1 MRRALRSF
9 VLVAGLLGLLGL
21 AACFDP
27 PVRES
32 VRLRFLPDGLAIVT
46 SAVELDPLAQS
57 EKNPALDRRL
67 SDLRRDLLEGL
78 DPWAQRF
85 GAAEPAAERFS
96 WEKHLGLLSGAKRSA
111 VLDEPGKLRSVFADT
126 ALAVTY
132 EVREDGTAELTIVPG
147 TPSQATR
154 KQRKDLER
162 VLDDWSADVAEYL
175 AATADLYGWL
185 EDNPTRAEAC
195 LQALFG
201 DILTEESLPAEGE
214 AQPEDLSA
222 EEQKRVDRV
231 QEAMTKVL
239 DVLLIPKGQDRSI
252 DELSHLVYD
261 PFPAPL
267 SIQLPGEPLEVEG
280 FEPSGSED
288 RVWSVDTPGLW
299 VALRSLEERWVAPD
313 PVMVYVEHKGPN
325 AEGLDLSAL
334 LDAPRR
340 VNRPLPNSLEIR
352 KAIEERLKPAAAVYR
367 AAWKTEPR
375 SDDDKFS
382 WED

>member
-1 MRRALRSF
+1 MLLRASRIL
-9 VLVAGLLGLLGL
+9 VLAAGLLVLL
-21 AACFDP
+21 ACFDP

-32 VRLRFLPDGLAIVT
+32 VRLKFLPDGLAIVT
-46 SAVELDPLAQS
+46 SAVELDPLAQG

-67 SDLRRDLLEGL
+67 SDLRHDLLEGL

-85 GAAEPAAERFS
+85 ERAEPAAERFS
-96 WEKHLGLLSGAKRSA
+96 WEKHLGLLSGAKRSV
-111 VLDEPGKLRSVFADT
+111 VLDEPGQLRSVFADT

-147 TPSQATR
+147 APSQATR

-175 AATADLYGWL
+175 AATADLYDWL

-195 LQALFG
+195 MQALFG
-201 DILTEESLPAEGE
+201 DVLKEESVQPEGE
-214 AQPEDLSA
+214 AELKLSA

-231 QEAMTKVL
+231 QEAMTEVL
-239 DVLLIPKGQDRSI
+239 DVLLIPKGQDRSV

-267 SIQLPGEPLEVEG
+267 SIQLPGDPLEVEG
-280 FEPSGSED
+280 FEASGSED
-288 RVWSVDTPGLW
+288 RVWSVDSLGLW
-299 VALRSLEERWVAPD
+299 SALRSLEERWVAPD
-313 PVMVYVEHKGPN
+313 PVMVYVEHKGAN

-334 LDAPRR
+334 LDAPRK
-340 VNRPLPNSLEIR
+340 VVRPLPNSLEVR
-352 KAIEERLKPAAAVYR
+352 RAIEERLKPAAAVYR
-367 AAWKTEPR
+367 AAWETERR
-375 SDDDKFS
+375 SDDVVS

>member
-1 MRRALRSF
+1 MRRALQPL
-9 VLVAGLLGLLGL
+9 VLAAILFSLL
-21 AACFDP
+21 ACFDP
-27 PVRES
+27 PIRES
-32 VRLRFLPDGLAIVT
+32 VRLRFLPDGVAIVT
-46 SAVELDPLAQS
+46 SAVELDPLAPVG
-57 EKNPALDRRL
+57 EKNPALERRL
-67 SDLRRDLLEGL
+67 SDLRRDLLAGL

-85 GAAEPAAERFS
+85 ESIEPAAERFS
-96 WEKHLGLLSGAKRSA
+96 WEKHLGLLTGARRSA
-111 VLDEPGKLRSVFADT
+111 VLDDPGKLRSVFSDT

-132 EVREDGTAELTIVPG
+132 EIREDGVAELTIVPG
-147 TPSQATR
+147 VPSQATR
-154 KQRKDLER
+154 KQRKDVER
-162 VLDDWSADVAEYL
+162 VLDDWSENVAEYL
-175 AATADLYGWL
+175 EATADLYDWL

-195 LQALFG
+195 MQELFG
-201 DILTEESLPAEGE
+201 DVLAEQEGDQPEGE
-214 AQPEDLSA
+214 ADPESELSA

-239 DVLLIPKGQDRSI
+239 DVLVIPPGQDRSI

-280 FEPSGSED
+280 FEASGSED

-299 VALRSLEERWVAPD
+299 AALRSLEERWIAPD

-334 LDAPRR
+334 LDTPRR
-340 VNRPLPNSLEIR
+340 VVRPLPNSLEIR
-352 KAIEERLKPAAAVYR
+352 KAIEVRLKPTASVYR
-367 AAWKTEPR
+367 AAWKTEPP
-375 SDDDKFS
+375 SDDAGFS

>member
-1 MRRALRSF
+1 MRRSLRSF
-9 VLVAGLLGLLGL
+9 ILFAVLLGL

-32 VRLRFLPDGLAIVT
+32 VRLRFLADGVAIVT
-46 SAVELDPLAQS
+46 GAVEINPLAQG

-67 SDLRRDLLEGL
+67 SDLRRDLLAGL

-85 GAAEPAAERFS
+85 EAIDPAAERFT
-96 WEKHLGLLSGAKRSA
+96 WEKHLGLLTGAKRSA
-111 VLDEPGKLRSVFADT
+111 VLDEPAKLRSVFADT

-132 EVREDGTAELTIVPG
+132 EVRQDGVAELTIVPG
-147 TPSQATR
+147 APSQATR

-162 VLDDWSADVAEYL
+162 ILDAWSADVAEYL
-175 AATADLYGWL
+175 AATADLYDWL
-185 EDNPTRAEAC
+185 EDNPTRAEVC
-195 LQALFG
+195 MQALFG
-201 DILTEESLPAEGE
+201 DVLAEEEDAPPEEETEQE
-214 AQPEDLSA
+214 LSA

-267 SIQLPGEPLEVEG
+267 SIQLPDEPLEVEG
-280 FEPSGSED
+280 FEASGSED

-299 VALRSLEERWVAPD
+299 AALRSLEERWVAPD
-313 PVMVYVEHKGPN
+313 PVMIYVEHKGAD
-325 AEGLDLSAL
+325 AEGLDLSVL
-334 LDAPRR
+334 LDTPRK
-340 VNRPLPNSLEIR
+340 VVRPLPNSLEIR
-352 KAIEERLKPAAAVYR
+352 RAIEGRLKPAASVYR
-367 AAWKTEPR
+367 ATWKTEPR
-375 SDDDKFS
+375 SDDGEFS

>member
-1 MRRALRSF
+1 MLPRAVRILI
-9 VLVAGLLGLLGL
+9 LAAGLLGL
-21 AACFDP
+21 ASCFDP

-32 VRLRFLPDGLAIVT
+32 VRLRFLQDGVAIVT
-46 SAVELDPLAQS
+46 SAVELDPLAQG

-67 SDLRRDLLEGL
+67 SDLRRDLLAGL

-85 GAAEPAAERFS
+85 DAIDPAAERFS
-96 WEKHLGLLSGAKRSA
+96 WEKHLGLLTGAKRSA
-111 VLDEPGKLRSVFADT
+111 VLDDPAKLRSVFADT

-132 EVREDGTAELTIVPG
+132 EVRQDGVAELTIVPG
-147 TPSQATR
+147 APSQATR
-154 KQRKDLER
+154 KQRKELEGI
-162 VLDDWSADVAEYL
+162 LDNWSADVAEYL
-175 AATADLYGWL
+175 AATADLYDWL
-185 EDNPTRAEAC
+185 EDNPTRAEVC
-195 LQALFG
+195 MQALFG
-201 DILTEESLPAEGE
+201 DVLAEEDAAPEGE
-214 AQPEDLSA
+214 TEPETELSA

-267 SIQLPGEPLEVEG
+267 SIQLPDEPLEVEG
-280 FEPSGSED
+280 FEASGAED
-288 RVWSVDTPGLW
+288 RVWSADTPGLW
-299 VALRSLEERWVAPD
+299 AALRSLEERWVAPD
-313 PVMVYVEHKGPN
+313 PVMVYVEHKGAE

-334 LDAPRR
+334 LDTPRK
-340 VNRPLPNSLEIR
+340 VVRPLPNSLEIR
-352 KAIEERLKPAAAVYR
+352 KAIEERLKPAASVYR
-367 AAWKTEPR
+367 AAWKTKPR

>member
-1 MRRALRSF
+1 MRRPLQIP
-9 VLVAGLLGLLGL
+9 VLVAGLLGL

-32 VRLRFLPDGLAIVT
+32 VRLKFLPDGLAIVT
-46 SAVELDPLAQS
+46 SAVELDPLAQG

-67 SDLRRDLLEGL
+67 SDLRHDLLEGL

-85 GAAEPAAERFS
+85 EVAEPAAERFS
-96 WEKHLGLLSGAKRSA
+96 WEKHLGLLSGARRSA

-147 TPSQATR
+147 APSQATR

-162 VLDDWSADVAEYL
+162 VLDDWSVDVAEYL
-175 AATADLYGWL
+175 AATADLYDWL

-195 LQALFG
+195 MQALFG
-201 DILTEESLPAEGE
+201 DVLKEAS
-214 AQPEDLSA
+214 AQPEGEEETKLSA

-231 QEAMTKVL
+231 QEAMTEVL

-267 SIQLPGEPLEVEG
+267 SIQLPGDPLEVEG

-334 LDAPRR
+334 LDAPRK
-340 VNRPLPNSLEIR
+340 VNRPLPNSLEVR

>member
-1 MRRALRSF
+1 MRTALRSI
-9 VLVAGLLGLLGL
+9 VLFAVLLALL
-21 AACFDP
+21 ACFDP
-27 PVRES
+27 PVQES
-32 VRLRFLPDGLAIVT
+32 VRLRFLPDGVAIVT
-46 SAVELDPLAQS
+46 SAVEIDPLTQG

-67 SDLRRDLLEGL
+67 SDLRRDLLAGL

-85 GAAEPAAERFS
+85 ERVEPAAERFS

-111 VLDEPGKLRSVFADT
+111 VLDEPAKLRGVFADT
-126 ALAVTY
+126 ALAITY
-132 EVREDGTAELTIVPG
+132 EVRQDGIAELTIVPG
-147 TPSQATR
+147 APSQATR

-162 VLDDWSADVAEYL
+162 ILDAWSADVAEYL
-175 AATADLYGWL
+175 AATADLYDWL

-195 LQALFG
+195 MQALFG
-201 DILTEESLPAEGE
+201 DVLAEEDAE
-214 AQPEDLSA
+214 PEGDAEPESELSA
-222 EEQKRVDRV
+222 EEQTRVDRV

-239 DVLLIPKGQDRSI
+239 DVLIIPKGQDRSI

-267 SIQLPGEPLEVEG
+267 SIQLPDEPLEVEG
-280 FEPSGSED
+280 FEASGSED

-299 VALRSLEERWVAPD
+299 AALRSLEERWVAPD
-313 PVMVYVEHKGPN
+313 PVMIYVEHKGAD

-334 LDAPRR
+334 LDTPRQ
-340 VNRPLPNSLEIR
+340 VVRPLPNSLEIR
-352 KAIEERLKPAAAVYR
+352 RAIEERLKPAASVYR

-375 SDDDKFS
+375 SDDDQFS

>member
-1 MRRALRSF
+1 MLPRASRILLLAA
-9 VLVAGLLGLLGL
+9 VLLGLL
-21 AACFDP
+21 ACFDP

-32 VRLRFLPDGLAIVT
+32 VRLKFLPDGLAIVT
-46 SAVELDPLAQS
+46 SAVELDPLAQG

-67 SDLRRDLLEGL
+67 SDLRHDLLEGL

-85 GAAEPAAERFS
+85 ERAEPAAERFA
-96 WEKHLGLLSGAKRSA
+96 WEKHLGLLSGAKRSV
-111 VLDEPGKLRSVFADT
+111 VLDEPGQLRSVFADT

-147 TPSQATR
+147 APSQATR

-162 VLDDWSADVAEYL
+162 VLDDWSADIAEYL
-175 AATADLYGWL
+175 AATADLYDWL
-185 EDNPTRAEAC
+185 EDNPARAEAC
-195 LQALFG
+195 MQALFG
-201 DILTEESLPAEGE
+201 DVLKEESVQPEGE
-214 AQPEDLSA
+214 EELKLSA

-231 QEAMTKVL
+231 QEAMTEVL

-267 SIQLPGEPLEVEG
+267 SIQLPGDPLEVEG
-280 FEPSGSED
+280 FEASGSED
-288 RVWSVDTPGLW
+288 RVWSVGSLGLW
-299 VALRSLEERWVAPD
+299 SALRSLEERWVAPD
-313 PVMVYVEHKGPN
+313 PVMVYVEHKGAN

-334 LDAPRR
+334 LDAPRK
-340 VNRPLPNSLEIR
+340 VVRPLPNSLEVR
-352 KAIEERLKPAAAVYR
+352 RAIEERLKPAAAVYR
-367 AAWKTEPR
+367 ATWKTEPR

>member
-1 MRRALRSF
+1 MRTALRSL
-9 VLVAGLLGLLGL
+9 VLAIGLVGL

-32 VRLRFLPDGLAIVT
+32 VRLRFLQDGLVIV
-46 SAVELDPLAQS
+46 SSSVELDPLA
-57 EKNPALDRRL
+57 EDDKNPALDRRL
-67 SDLRRDLLEGL
+67 SDLRHDLLEGL

-96 WEKHLGLLSGAKRSA
+96 WEKHLGLLVGAKRSA
-111 VLDEPGKLRSVFADT
+111 VLDEPARLRSVFGDT

-147 TPSQATR
+147 APSQATR

-175 AATADLYGWL
+175 AATADLYDWL

-195 LQALFG
+195 MQELFG
-201 DILTEESLPAEGE
+201 DVLSEQSTQAEGE
-214 AQPEDLSA
+214 KEPEALSA

-231 QEAMTKVL
+231 QEAMTEVL
-239 DVLLIPKGQDRSI
+239 DVLRIPPDQDRSV

-267 SIQLPGEPLEVEG
+267 SIQLPGNPLEVEG

-299 VALRSLEERWVAPD
+299 SALRTLEERWVAPD
-313 PVMVYVEHKGPN
+313 PVMVYVEHKGRD

-334 LDAPRR
+334 LDTPRR
-340 VNRPLPNSLEIR
+340 VNRPLPNSLEVR
-352 KAIEERLKPAAAVYR
+352 RAIEDRLKPAAPVYR
-367 AAWKTEPR
+367 AVWKTEPR

-382 WED
+382 WEE

>member
-1 MRRALRSF
+1 MRRPFRSF
-9 VLVAGLLGLLGL
+9 LLVAGLFAL
-21 AACFDP
+21 AGCFDP

-46 SAVELDPLAQS
+46 SAVELDPLAQG

-67 SDLRRDLLEGL
+67 SDLRRDLLAGL

-85 GAAEPAAERFS
+85 ETVEPAAERFS
-96 WEKHLGLLSGAKRSA
+96 WEKHLGLLSGARRSA
-111 VLDEPGKLRSVFADT
+111 VLDEPGQLRRVFADT

-147 TPSQATR
+147 APSQATR

-162 VLDDWSADVAEYL
+162 ILDTWSADVAEYL
-175 AATADLYGWL
+175 AATADLYDWL

-195 LQALFG
+195 MQALFG
-201 DILTEESLPAEGE
+201 DVLAEEDAGPKGETE
-214 AQPEDLSA
+214 QKLSD

-280 FEPSGSED
+280 FEASGSED

-299 VALRSLEERWVAPD
+299 TALRSLEERWVAPD
-313 PVMVYVEHKGPN
+313 PVMVYVEHKGAN

-334 LDAPRR
+334 LDTPRK
-340 VNRPLPNSLEIR
+340 VVRPLPNNLEIR
-352 KAIEERLKPAAAVYR
+352 RAIEERLKPAASVYR

>member
-1 MRRALRSF
+1 MLPRAFRI
-9 VLVAGLLGLLGL
+9 LLLAAALLGL
-21 AACFDP
+21 ASCFDP

-46 SAVELDPLAQS
+46 SAVELDPLAQG

-67 SDLRRDLLEGL
+67 SDLRRDLLAGL

-85 GAAEPAAERFS
+85 EAVEPAAERFS
-96 WEKHLGLLSGAKRSA
+96 WEKHLGVLSGARRSA
-111 VLDEPGKLRSVFADT
+111 VLDQPGQLRSVFADT

-132 EVREDGTAELTIVPG
+132 EVREDGVAELTIVPG
-147 TPSQATR
+147 APSQATR

-175 AATADLYGWL
+175 AATADLYDWL

-195 LQALFG
+195 MQALFG
-201 DILTEESLPAEGE
+201 DILKEESPR
-214 AQPEDLSA
+214 PEDESEPKLSA

-231 QEAMTKVL
+231 QEAMTEVL

-280 FEPSGSED
+280 FEPSASED
-288 RVWSVDTPGLW
+288 RVFSVDTPGLW
-299 VALRSLEERWVAPD
+299 EALRSLEERWVAPD
-313 PVMVYVEHKGPN
+313 PVMVYVEHKGAN

-334 LDAPRR
+334 LDTPRR
-340 VNRPLPNSLEIR
+340 VVRPLPDSLEVR
-352 KAIEERLKPAAAVYR
+352 RAIEERLKPAAAVYR
-367 AAWKTEPR
+367 ATWKTEPR
-375 SDDDKFS
+375 SDNDRFS

>member
-1 MRRALRSF
+1 MLLRPSRIL
-9 VLVAGLLGLLGL
+9 VLAAGLLCL
-21 AACFDP
+21 ASCFDP

-32 VRLRFLPDGLAIVT
+32 VRLRFLTDGLVTVT
-46 SAVELDPLAQS
+46 SAVELDPLARS
-57 EKNPALDRRL
+57 ENNPALERRL
-67 SDLRRDLLEGL
+67 SDLRHDLLEGL

-85 GAAEPAAERFS
+85 GAAEPAGERFS
-96 WEKHLGLLSGAKRSA
+96 WEKRLGLLYGARRS
-111 VLDEPGKLRSVFADT
+111 VLLDEPGKLRNVFADT

-147 TPSQATR
+147 PPSQATR

-162 VLDDWSADVAEYL
+162 VLDEWSADVAEYL
-175 AATADLYGWL
+175 AATADLYDWL
-185 EDNPTRAEAC
+185 EDNPSRAEAC
-195 LQALFG
+195 LLELFG
-201 DILTEESLPAEGE
+201 DVLSKESLPAEGE
-214 AQPEDLSA
+214 AEPEKLSA

-231 QEAMTKVL
+231 QEAMGEVL
-239 DVLLIPKGQDRSI
+239 DVLLIPKGQDRSL

-280 FEPSGSED
+280 FEPAKSED
-288 RVWSVDTPGLW
+288 RVWTVDTPGLW
-299 VALRSLEERWVAPD
+299 AALRSLEERWVAPD

-367 AAWKTEPR
+367 AAWKTTPR
-375 SDDDKFS
+375 SEDDEFS

>member
-1 MRRALRSF
+1 MRRAFRTF
-9 VLVAGLLGLLGL
+9 VLAVVLLGLI
-21 AACFDP
+21 ACFDP

-32 VRLRFLPDGLAIVT
+32 VRLRFLPDGVAIVT
-46 SAVELDPLAQS
+46 GAVEINPLAQG

-67 SDLRRDLLEGL
+67 SDLRRDLLAGL

-85 GAAEPAAERFS
+85 EAIDPAAERFT
-96 WEKHLGLLSGAKRSA
+96 WEKHLGLLTGAKRSA
-111 VLDEPGKLRSVFADT
+111 VLDEPAKLRSVFADT

-132 EVREDGTAELTIVPG
+132 EVRQDGVAELTIVPG
-147 TPSQATR
+147 APSQATR

-162 VLDDWSADVAEYL
+162 ILDAWSADVAEYL
-175 AATADLYGWL
+175 AATADLYDWL
-185 EDNPTRAEAC
+185 EDNPTRAEVC
-195 LQALFG
+195 MQALFG
-201 DILTEESLPAEGE
+201 DVLAEEEE
-214 AQPEDLSA
+214 APPEEETDQELSA

-239 DVLLIPKGQDRSI
+239 DVLLIPTGQDRSI

-267 SIQLPGEPLEVEG
+267 SIQLPDEPLEVEG
-280 FEPSGSED
+280 FEASGSED

-299 VALRSLEERWVAPD
+299 AALRSLEERWVAPD
-313 PVMVYVEHKGPN
+313 PVMIYVEHKGAD
-325 AEGLDLSAL
+325 AEGLDLSVL
-334 LDAPRR
+334 LDTPRK
-340 VNRPLPNSLEIR
+340 VVRPLPNSLEIR
-352 KAIEERLKPAAAVYR
+352 RAIEGRLKPAASVYR
-367 AAWKTEPR
+367 ATWKTEPR